1 MSVLLV
7 QGRGL
12 VGRVGPPLRD
22 AAIVFGIIAVVV
34 LVRGYTIGD
43 WERVNP
49 DEAELLAQAR
59 AVMRSPLPFS
69 DWTMGTTGP
78 VWPFALAALGLA
90 GVPLTLAFAHL
101 LAAVTVGGIVA
112 TVFVLARRSLGTLRA
127 ALVAG
132 TGGLAF
138 ALIFPLG
145 GVTDFGG
152 LATELLPVLLVLLAA
167 LIPARGPRGIPVTL
181 AIAGLLVG
189 LAVGAKYQV
198 LPLGVAVLVV
208 RLVLDGGPPRR
219 VVAAA
224 ATWSA
229 GAVLPFA
236 LLAVLV
242 ALSPTTDPELLAQ
255 QVHFL
260 TGYAGG
266 VPLPQ
271 RLGQTVLL
279 LLRQPLLYLALAALV
294 RAWSLSA
301 PRVRVARAVYALSG
315 LAAVFAGGMAF
326 GHYLIVLYAALALAL
341 ALPVRAG
348 ARFVPSPTWRR
359 ILTIGGAVLAV
370 AALALGAALGRV
382 VPTSPSTLGAALSP
396 ESRVV
401 DPELADACPPG
412 SSAVVWG
419 WSPELYV
426 HYGWNNGI
434 PMFTSLGT
442 ATDPATRERVGRYLE
457 RALDDVDCV
466 VDAVGPPYFVGP
478 ESAIPA
484 LYPALTPILDSEFIV
499 LPALD
504 CASCTVY
511 VRRDRSSVSSS
522 RDAGRRNEKYRWPT

>member
-1 MSVLLV
+1 MKKGGAIALAVVLALSLFV
-7 QGRGL
+7 VLFVTTGVREEVPTDCVPGRG
-12 VGRVGPPLRD
+12 
-22 AAIVFGIIAVVV
+22 I
-34 LVRGYTIGD
+34 
-43 WERVNP
+43 
-49 DEAELLAQAR
+49 
-59 AVMRSPLPFS
+59 S
-69 DWTMGTTGP
+69 
-78 VWPFALAALGLA
+78 
-90 GVPLTLAFAHL
+90 
-101 LAAVTVGGIVA
+101 
-112 TVFVLARRSLGTLRA
+112 
-127 ALVAG
+127 
-132 TGGLAF
+132 
-138 ALIFPLG
+138 
-145 GVTDFGG
+145 
-152 LATELLPVLLVLLAA
+152 
-167 LIPARGPRGIPVTL
+167 
-181 AIAGLLVG
+181 
-189 LAVGAKYQV
+189 
-198 LPLGVAVLVV
+198 
-208 RLVLDGGPPRR
+208 
-219 VVAAA
+219 
-224 ATWSA
+224 SA
-229 GAVLPFA
+229 
-236 LLAVLV
+236 
-242 ALSPTTDPELLAQ
+242 
-255 QVHFL
+255 
-260 TGYAGG
+260 AGG
-266 VPLPQ
+266 VPAGSFAKPMKTSEAQLTSPFGSRWGTMHKGIDLAGPVGTPIYAYADGIVAQ
-271 RLGQTVLL
+271 AGPAAGFGMWIVLEHNIDGQTVSTVYGHMFPDGVLVKPGEHVTAGQHIADEGNNGDTTGAHL
-279 LLRQPLLYLALAALV
+279 HFEYHTGPWSPDNAIDPQPFYEAAAEPGSGQTGQSPLPPPSTTAPTTPAPSGAGGTTEMAALPGSV
-294 RAWSLSA
+294 GSEEHFQVDT
-301 PRVRVARAVYALSG
+301 VRVARAVYALSG